1 MKHTITLLVQ
11 NNPRVLSRITSL
23 FARRG
28 FNIESLAVGRTH
40 EPEFSRISFVV
51 NGDDQTIE
59 QVEKQLFHLIEV
71 IRITDHTEPHVARE
85 LALVKVHIAGI
96 EERLEIKEIAEAYRA
111 RIVDV
116 ARQSLVLEVTG
127 ESSKIEGMIEQLRP
141 YGILES
147 VRTGVVA
154 MSRGERV
161 IQGVKKEEKVS

>member
-1 MKHTITLLVQ
+1 MKHTVTLLVQ

-40 EPEFSRISFVV
+40 EAEFSRISFVV

-96 EERLEIKEIAEAYRA
+96 EERLLQ
-111 RIVDV
+111 DV
-116 ARQSLVLEVTG
+116 V
-127 ESSKIEGMIEQLRP
+127 RP
-141 YGILES
+141 QAGTKRLGQPE
-147 VRTGVVA
+147 TDHA
-154 MSRGERV
+154 P
-161 IQGVKKEEKVS
+161 

>member
-1 MKHTITLLVQ
+1 MKHTVTLLVQ

-40 EPEFSRISFVV
+40 EAEFSRISFVV

-116 ARQSLVLEVTG
+116 ARHTLVLEVTG
-127 ESSKIEGMIEQLRP
+127 ETNKIEGMIEQLRP

-154 MSRGERV
+154 MSRGERA